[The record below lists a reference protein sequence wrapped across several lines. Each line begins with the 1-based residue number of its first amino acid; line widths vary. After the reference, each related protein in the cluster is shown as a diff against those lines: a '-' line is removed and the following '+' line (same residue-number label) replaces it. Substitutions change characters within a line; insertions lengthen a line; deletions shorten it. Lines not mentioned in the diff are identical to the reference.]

1 MFATEI
7 NYLAM
12 VAAGLV
18 SFAIG
23 AVWYSPVMFVKEW
36 MKAAGLDGKK
46 GKPSQSQMGRMYA
59 IGLICNLIGA
69 FVLAR
74 LLVWTRAGDD
84 LVGALK
90 IGGWVWLGFVAVWM
104 INSWLYE
111 SKSIKYFA
119 INAGYALV
127 SVLVSAAILT
137 LWS

>member
-12 VAAGLV
+12 VVAGLAAY
-18 SFAIG
+18 AIG
-23 AVWYSPVMFVKEW
+23 ALWYSPVLFMNEW
-36 MKAAGLDGKK
+36 MKAAGIDKK
-46 GKPSQSQMGRMYA
+46 KAKPSQEQMMRMYA
-59 IGLICNLIGA
+59 IGLVGNMIGA

-90 IGGWVWLGFVAVWM
+90 IGGWVWLGFIAVWM

-111 SKSIKYFA
+111 GKPIKLFV

-127 SVLVSAAILT
+127 AVLTGSVILT
-137 LWS
+137 LWQ